1 MHRIKPAQD
10 YQSSMFNVQA
20 ETEVLVGSWYYV
32 SLNQCFRFAKW
43 IKEQE
48 LPKELK
54 GYCKNVLNYLGRYD
68 EGFDGGSQKWDDEC
82 QQN

>member
-54 GYCKNVLNYLGRYD
+54 GYCKNVLNYLGQYNK
-68 EGFDGGSQKWDDEC
+68 EFYGNNDDEDED
-82 QQN
+82 